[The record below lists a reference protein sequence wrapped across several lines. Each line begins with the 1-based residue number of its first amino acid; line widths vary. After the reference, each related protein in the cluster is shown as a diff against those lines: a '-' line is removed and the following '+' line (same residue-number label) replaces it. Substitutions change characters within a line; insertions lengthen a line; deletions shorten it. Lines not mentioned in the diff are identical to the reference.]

1 MTVDLK
7 EETTS
12 SDKDES
18 LAVGKSKRGLST
30 YKANPFIAGAAMN
43 TKIGSKRI
51 VSKSGDKMMIVSEHG
66 EIMAPAGFHQVV
78 EVDKS
83 QFVKLFINGVKAL
96 QQLTSA
102 GTQVF
107 ELIYHSVQQQFGK
120 DELYI
125 NYASIN
131 QEITPMSE
139 STYMRGM
146 KELLK
151 KGFIAQSMRPSMYYL
166 NIDYLFSG
174 DRLAFIKEYRLAG
187 TNRKP
192 QAKHVEVT
200 EEAPTRDPKTA
211 DMFGDEVGQ
220 A

>member
-1 MTVDLK
+1 MTDEMK
-7 EETTS
+7 DEPPTAT
-12 SDKDES
+12 KDES

-30 YKANPFIAGAAMN
+30 YKANPFIAAAANN
-43 TKIGSKRI
+43 TRIGSKRI
-51 VSKSGDKMMIVSEHG
+51 VNKTGDKMMIVSEHG
-66 EIMAPAGFHQVV
+66 EILAPAGFHQVV

-107 ELIYHSVQQQFGK
+107 ELIYHNVQEQFGK

-125 NYASIN
+125 NYAAVN

-139 STYMRGM
+139 STFMRGM
-146 KELLK
+146 KELLR
-151 KGFIAQSMRPSMYYL
+151 KGFIAESLRPSMYYL

-174 DRLAFIKEYRLAG
+174 DRLAFIKEYRLKG
-187 TNRKP
+187 SKP
-192 QAKHVEVT
+192 KPKAKGKLADAA
-200 EEAPTRDPKTA
+200 EEK
-211 DMFGDEVGQ
+211 DES
-220 A
+220 

>member
-1 MTVDLK
+1 MTDK
-7 EETTS
+7 DETPTAT
-12 SDKDES
+12 KDES

-30 YKANPFIAGAAMN
+30 YKANPFIAAAATN
-43 TKIGSKRI
+43 TRIGSKRI
-51 VSKSGDKMMIVSEHG
+51 VNKTGDKMMIVSEQG
-66 EIMAPAGFHQVV
+66 EILAPAGFHQVV

-107 ELIYHSVQQQFGK
+107 ELIYHNVQEQFGR

-125 NYASIN
+125 NFAAVN

-139 STYMRGM
+139 STFMRGM
-146 KELLK
+146 KELLR
-151 KGFIAQSMRPSMYYL
+151 KGFIAESLRPSMYYL

-174 DRLAFIKEYRLAG
+174 DRLAFIKEYRLKG
-187 TNRKP
+187 SKP
-192 QAKHVEVT
+192 KPAVV
-200 EEAPTRDPKTA
+200 DDKTV
-211 DMFGDEVGQ
+211 DMFADAEGEK
-220 A
+220 

>member
-1 MTVDLK
+1 MTDDLK
-7 EETTS
+7 EETTTPQ
-12 SDKDES
+12 KDES

-30 YKANPFIAGAAMN
+30 YKANPFIAAAAQN
-43 TKIGSKRI
+43 TRIGSKRI

-66 EIMAPAGFHQVV
+66 EVMAPAGFHQVV

-96 QQLTSA
+96 QQLSSA

-107 ELIYHSVQQQFGK
+107 ELIYHTVQEQFGK

-125 NYASIN
+125 NFAAIN

-139 STYMRGM
+139 STFMRGM

-151 KGFIAQSMRPSMYYL
+151 KGFIAQSLRPSMYYL

-187 TNRKP
+187 TTQKP
-192 QAKHVEVT
+192 KAKPVEVS
-200 EEAPTRDPKTA
+200 EETPSRDPNTA
-211 DMFGDEVGQ
+211 DMFE
-220 A
+220 